1 MNEEKMNE
9 LVLMNAQTQ
18 QLKAYVGEMEEMLAG
33 AQTREEQLE
42 AENESL
48 KTRLEQISDGLKE
61 LMSALADS
69 FVIASK

>member
-1 MNEEKMNE
+1 MNKEKMNE

-33 AQTREEQLE
+33 AQHREEELE

-61 LMSALADS
+61 QMSALADS